1 MNLVVM
7 FHFLFINERSTCE
20 YYLHGV
26 HLPISD
32 SLKSYLQKKTYKLNK
47 HFYHH
52 CDINFTLSVEKNFH
66 QIEANAHI
74 SGKKFFCMSR
84 SPDMYSAID
93 NITFKLDRILV
104 KNKNKFISLSHSKST
119 KRDLFL
125 PN

>member
-1 MNLVVM
+1 MNI
-7 FHFLFINERSTCE
+7 HF
-20 YYLHGV
+20 HGV

-52 CDINFTLSVEKNFH
+52 CDIDFTLSVEKNYH

-84 SPDMYSAID
+84 SSDMYSAID
-93 NITFKLDRILV
+93 DITLKLDRFLV
-104 KNKNKFISLSHSKST
+104 KIKNKFVSLSHSKPI
-119 KRDLFL
+119 KKNFFL